1 MDLHNPVDIL
11 DGPRPGLS
19 RAYGIEVSLT
29 VKNVPQSI
37 WPVSVFGLGFLLII
51 IGLSGVASIQET
63 RRIHQQ
69 ILAVEDSYRAIE
81 NLVEG
86 IRTDTSRVAV
96 LRRDRLLARSGSA
109 RAYVAQLTGLRAE
122 TESSL
127 AKLKSLQ
134 PQRSSRAVERLEMA
148 VRGYFGT
155 VETEFQQTREQ
166 SEAQFILGGFGLETK
181 PIFAIAEELGKLNE
195 ENFESRRRELSQSVV
210 NLQNDIWE
218 TMLTA
223 LVLGGIIAGA
233 SVFRISSLEKESA
246 AHQRVSEL
254 AEERLRHLSQQL
266 VSSQEQERKALSRE
280 LHDEIGQLLTALRM
294 ELGNMERSRAA
305 QGGEADPHLDQAK
318 KLAETTLRT
327 TRDIA
332 MGLRPAMLDV
342 LGLGPALEWQAREFS
357 RRYNTPI
364 RLEVDGDL
372 RDVPDP
378 HRTYLYR
385 IVQEGLTN
393 CARHAQAKNIHVKL
407 EDAGGNLA
415 VLVEDDGVG
424 FDQHG
429 GVAYGLGLLGMAER
443 VRELCGELS
452 IRSQPGKGTR
462 IAVVLPLKR
471 GGPEPG

>member
-1 MDLHNPVDIL
+1 
-11 DGPRPGLS
+11 
-19 RAYGIEVSLT
+19 
-29 VKNVPQSI
+29 
-37 WPVSVFGLGFLLII
+37 VSVFGLGFLLII
-51 IGLSGVASIQET
+51 MGLSGVASIQET

-69 ILAVEDSYRAIE
+69 ILAVEDTYRHIE
-81 NLVEG
+81 NVVES
-86 IRTDTSRVAV
+86 IRSDTSRLAV
-96 LRRDRLLARSGSA
+96 LRRDRLLGQAGQPDDYAR
-109 RAYVAQLTGLRAE
+109 QLAGLRAK
-122 TESSL
+122 TELSL
-127 AKLKSLQ
+127 AELKSLR
-134 PQRSSRAVERLEMA
+134 PQHSSTPVERLEHA
-148 VRGYFGT
+148 LEAYLNNVGL
-155 VETEFQQTREQ
+155 EFQQPP
-166 SEAQFILGGFGLETK
+166 AQTKARFMDDGFGSETM
-181 PIFAIAEELGKLNE
+181 PIFAIAEELGMLNE
-195 ENFESRRRELSQSVV
+195 ENFESRRRDLSQSVV

-223 LVLGGIIAGA
+223 LVLGAIIAGT

-294 ELGNMERSRAA
+294 ELGNLERGRAA
-305 QGGEADPHLDQAK
+305 QGAESDPHLDQAK
-318 KLAETTLRT
+318 KLAESTLRT

-342 LGLGPALEWQAREFS
+342 LGLGPALEWQVREFS

-407 EDAGGNLA
+407 EDSSGQLA

-424 FDQHG
+424 FDQHS
-429 GVAYGLGLLGMAER
+429 GVTYGLGLLGMTER
-443 VRELCGELS
+443 VRELCGQMS
-452 IRSQPGKGTR
+452 IQSEPGKGTR
-462 IAVVLPLKR
+462 IAVLLPLKR
-471 GGPEPG
+471 ESGANEGTAEDRST

>member
-1 MDLHNPVDIL
+1 
-11 DGPRPGLS
+11 
-19 RAYGIEVSLT
+19 

-51 IGLSGVASIQET
+51 MGLSGVASIQET

-69 ILAVEDSYRAIE
+69 ILAVEDTYRHIE
-81 NLVEG
+81 NVVES
-86 IRTDTSRVAV
+86 IRSDTSRVAV
-96 LRRDRLLARSGSA
+96 LRRDRLLTRDTPNN
-109 RAYVAQLTGLRAE
+109 AYSAQLARLRE
-122 TESSL
+122 KTESSL
-127 AKLKSLQ
+127 RELKSLR
-134 PQRSSRAVERLEMA
+134 PQHSSTPVERLESA
-148 VRGYFGT
+148 LHAYLKT
-155 VETEFQQTREQ
+155 VGLEFEQ
-166 SEAQFILGGFGLETK
+166 SPAQIKTQFMDDGFGSETM
-181 PIFAIAEELGKLNE
+181 PIFAITEELGMLNE
-195 ENFESRRRELSQSVV
+195 ENFESRRRDLSQSVI

-223 LVLGGIIAGA
+223 LVLGAIIAGA

-246 AHQRVSEL
+246 AHQKVSEL

-294 ELGNMERSRAA
+294 ELGNIERGRAG
-305 QGGEADPHLDQAK
+305 QADPHLDQAK
-318 KLAETTLRT
+318 KLAESTLRT

-342 LGLGPALEWQAREFS
+342 LGLGPALEWQVREFS

-407 EDAGGNLA
+407 EDSSGKLA

-424 FDQHG
+424 FDQHH
-429 GVAYGLGLLGMAER
+429 GVAYGLGLLGMTER
-443 VRELCGELS
+443 VRELSGQMS
-452 IRSQPGKGTR
+452 IESEPGKGTR
-462 IAVVLPLKR
+462 IAVVLPLKGNER
-471 GGPEPG
+471 AAG

>member
-1 MDLHNPVDIL
+1 MK
-11 DGPRPGLS
+11 
-19 RAYGIEVSLT
+19 T
-29 VKNVPQSI
+29 VPQSI

-51 IGLSGVASIQET
+51 MGLSGVASIQET

-69 ILAVEDSYRAIE
+69 ILSVEDTYRHIE
-81 NLVEG
+81 NVVESV
-86 IRTDTSRVAV
+86 RSDTSRVAV
-96 LRRDRLLARSGSA
+96 LRRDRLLQRDASA
-109 RAYVAQLTGLRAE
+109 SAYAAQLAGLRAS

-127 AKLKSLQ
+127 AQLKSLR
-134 PQRSSRAVERLEMA
+134 PQHSSGPVERLESA
-148 VRGYFGT
+148 LEAYLKT
-155 VETEFQQTREQ
+155 VGTEFQQTPAQ
-166 SEAQFILGGFGLETK
+166 TSAQFTDDGFGSETM

-195 ENFESRRRELSQSVV
+195 ENFESRRRDLSQSVV
-210 NLQNDIWE
+210 HLQNDIWE

-223 LVLGGIIAGA
+223 LVLGAIIAGA

-246 AHQRVSEL
+246 ALQKVSEL

-294 ELGNMERSRAA
+294 ELGNLERGR
-305 QGGEADPHLDQAK
+305 GGPADPHLDQAK
-318 KLAETTLRT
+318 KLAESTLRT

-342 LGLGPALEWQAREFS
+342 LGLGPALEWQAREYS

-407 EDAGGNLA
+407 EDSSGKLA

-424 FDQHG
+424 FDQHS
-429 GVAYGLGLLGMAER
+429 GVAYGLGLLGITER
-443 VRELCGELS
+443 VRELCGQLS
-452 IRSQPGKGTR
+452 IQSEPGKGTR
-462 IAVVLPLKR
+462 ISVVLPLNR
-471 GGPEPG
+471 ENAASDRVASETAS

>member
-1 MDLHNPVDIL
+1 
-11 DGPRPGLS
+11 
-19 RAYGIEVSLT
+19 
-29 VKNVPQSI
+29 VKTVPQTI

-51 IGLSGVASIQET
+51 MGLSGVASIQET

-69 ILAVEDSYRAIE
+69 ILAVEDTYRHIE
-81 NLVEG
+81 NVVES
-86 IRTDTSRVAV
+86 IRSDTSRVAV
-96 LRRDRLLARSGSA
+96 LRRDRLLVRDASPI
-109 RAYVAQLTGLRAE
+109 AYAAQLASLHAK
-122 TESSL
+122 TELSL
-127 AKLKSLQ
+127 EQLKSLR
-134 PQRSSRAVERLEMA
+134 PQHSSGPVERLEKA
-148 VRGYFGT
+148 LEAYLKT
-155 VETEFQQTREQ
+155 VGAEFQQPV
-166 SEAQFILGGFGLETK
+166 AQTKMQFRDDGFGSETM

-195 ENFESRRRELSQSVV
+195 ENFESRRRDLSQSVV

-218 TMLTA
+218 TLLTA
-223 LVLGGIIAGA
+223 LVLGAIIAGA
-233 SVFRISSLEKESA
+233 SVFRISALEKESA
-246 AHQRVSEL
+246 TLQKVSEL
-254 AEERLRHLSQQL
+254 AEVRLRHLSQQL

-294 ELGNMERSRAA
+294 ELGNLERGRATP
-305 QGGEADPHLDQAK
+305 GGEIDPHLDQAK
-318 KLAETTLRT
+318 KLAESTLRT

-393 CARHAQAKNIHVKL
+393 CARHAQAKNILVKL
-407 EDAGGNLA
+407 EDSSGKLA

-424 FDQHG
+424 FDQHS
-429 GVAYGLGLLGMAER
+429 GVTYGLGLLGMTER
-443 VRELCGELS
+443 VRELCGQLS
-452 IRSQPGKGTR
+452 IQSEPGKGTR
-462 IAVVLPLKR
+462 ISVVLPLNREGAESDKVAVETA
-471 GGPEPG
+471 G